1 MSDWFWFRNVIN
13 FRCQFD
19 NQKFIEDGSQK
30 SLKIPTLRAVDA
42 HARIFLSW
50 QTNNIAQLHFGRFDS
65 SLMQNYARVTSER
78 LPELIMDEN
87 MDELL
92 TNTLTL
98 SRFTSTEASK
108 KFLLARNS
116 IIKLKCNWF
125 GSNDWSFKQD
135 FLSSLNWPL
144 AYFT

>member
-1 MSDWFWFRNVIN
+1 M
-13 FRCQFD
+13 
-19 NQKFIEDGSQK
+19 
-30 SLKIPTLRAVDA
+30 
-42 HARIFLSW
+42 IFLSW

-116 IIKLKCNWF
+116 IIKLKCN
-125 GSNDWSFKQD
+125 
-135 FLSSLNWPL
+135 
-144 AYFT
+144 